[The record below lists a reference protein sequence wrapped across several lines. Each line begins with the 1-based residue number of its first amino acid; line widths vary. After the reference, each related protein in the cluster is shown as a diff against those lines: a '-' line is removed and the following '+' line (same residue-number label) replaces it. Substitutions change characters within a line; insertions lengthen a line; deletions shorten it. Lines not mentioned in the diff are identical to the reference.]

1 MDDEVDK
8 AEKGKVSATDEHEYH
23 DVLQPTDE
31 PREKTPST
39 STNGDTHFHKTTDIY
54 PRTIISPHPST
65 IS

>member
-23 DVLQPTDE
+23 DVVQPTDE

-39 STNGDTHFHKTTDIY
+39 STNGDTHFHKATDIY
-54 PRTIISPHPST
+54 PIG
-65 IS
+65 